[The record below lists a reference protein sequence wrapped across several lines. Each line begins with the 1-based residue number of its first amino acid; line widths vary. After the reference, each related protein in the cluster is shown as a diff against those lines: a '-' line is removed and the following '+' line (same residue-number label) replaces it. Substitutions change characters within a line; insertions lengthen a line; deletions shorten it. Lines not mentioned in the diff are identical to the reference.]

1 MFNEKIIIFTGSE
14 NSAFYPQMAGI
25 TYTNPNYSKTR
36 KQSPIF
42 VFEYV
47 IEGEGTLYHNGKV
60 YYPKKG
66 DAYIIHEHSEHYYFS
81 NKTNPWTKIWFN
93 VKGTLVE
100 HLLKDYGL
108 SDIVLFPNFKNP
120 EPLRQ
125 IISSAEKKSDTQNE
139 EITIML
145 HQYIQ
150 ELSKFNYCNSGENS
164 VKNIHAIKIK
174 NYINNNIDKQIS
186 LEDIS
191 KIVFLSKAQIINIF
205 KEEYGLTPYSYII
218 NEKISFAK
226 RMLLGT
232 SLSIS
237 NIADSLS
244 FTDAQYFSNYFKKY
258 TGVSPS
264 KYRKNHGISYIRAL
278 GDIEN

>member
-1 MFNEKIIIFTGSE
+1 MLNEKIIIFTGSE
-14 NSAFYPQMAGI
+14 NPSFSPQVAGI

-36 KQSPIF
+36 KDSPIF

-47 IEGEGTLYHNGKV
+47 IEGEGTLYYNGKV
-60 YYPKKG
+60 YHPKKG
-66 DAYIIHEHSEHYYFS
+66 DSYILHEHSEHYYYS

-93 VKGTLVE
+93 VKGTLVK

-108 SDIVLFPNFKNP
+108 SDIVLFQNFNNP

-125 IISSAEKKSDTQNE
+125 IISSAEKNSDAQNE
-139 EITIML
+139 KIPIML

-150 ELSKFNYCNSGENS
+150 ELSKFNSGENS
-164 VKNIHAIKIK
+164 AKNINAIKIK
-174 NYINNNIDKQIS
+174 NYIDNNIDKQIS

-191 KIVFLSKAQIINIF
+191 KIVFLSKVQIINIF
-205 KEEYGLTPYSYII
+205 KDEYGLTPYSYII

-226 RMLLGT
+226 RLLLNT
-232 SLSIS
+232 TLSI
-237 NIADSLS
+237 NDVADSLN
-244 FTDAQYFSNYFKKY
+244 FTDAQYFSNYFKKH
-258 TGVSPS
+258 TGVPPS
-264 KYRKNHGISYIRAL
+264 KYRKNHGIAHIREL